1 MGPNDSLV
9 GRMFLCWLLCK
20 LHPMLSK
27 ACAEFCDCQ
36 SSGICEE
43 LHEVSTSTGPV
54 NTLQPLFFQGS
65 MGECPGSIE
74 RRQDLPSTEGSTD
87 PKRKRHNYCHT
98 ESTHLYQRG
107 GSVFT
112 FLLCALNSEAGFG
125 MN

>member
-65 MGECPGSIE
+65 MGECPGPIFNASGKIKGPGF
-74 RRQDLPSTEGSTD
+74 RI
-87 PKRKRHNYCHT
+87 RKSRNCHRT
-98 ESTHLYQRG
+98 L
-107 GSVFT
+107 
-112 FLLCALNSEAGFG
+112 
-125 MN
+125 MKK